1 MIKSVFYG
9 VRLDIKLVNDLD
21 YDWVEFPVQEKDFS
35 KIEMK
40 TTFELM
46 YFIMKIS
53 WLFQSIFQIKTLK
66 TQWICCLQLMKT
78 SHIMC
83 LSKILTDL
91 CFKKQIIKIKN
102 ICKSCLQCFS
112 SKNMLTEHKEVCL
125 SINGA
130 QSVNL

>member
-1 MIKSVFYG
+1 MTLIIIELNFLCERNILA
-9 VRLDIKLVNDLD
+9 RLK
-21 YDWVEFPVQEKDFS
+21 Q
-35 KIEMK
+35 K
-40 TTFELM
+40 TTFALTCLVA
-46 YFIMKIS
+46 KID
-53 WLFQSIFQIKTLK
+53 WLFQSTFQIKNLK